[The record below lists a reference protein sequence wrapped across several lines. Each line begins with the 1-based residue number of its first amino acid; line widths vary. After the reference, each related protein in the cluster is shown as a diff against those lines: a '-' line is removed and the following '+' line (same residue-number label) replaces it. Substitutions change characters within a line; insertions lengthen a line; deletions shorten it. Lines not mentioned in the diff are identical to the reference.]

1 MNFDDHLFFCAPSRL
16 IIREGARHDLAPLLA
31 KLGYRSGILV
41 TDSYFAEQ
49 TAWVKEYV
57 RAAQECGI
65 ATYVYSGGEPDPS
78 TTLCDQATQH
88 ILAQLQEVT
97 PDHVIALGGGSNMD
111 LAKAL
116 TVTLRSK
123 KPVAHYKD
131 GIGNDEPLPFIAM
144 PTTSGTASE
153 VTPGAILID
162 PDNATKIALMDNRL
176 RPFIALVDPQFT
188 YTCPPRVTADA
199 GIDAMIHGIESYV
212 TMDSNG
218 FERGNNPDPGYSGRT
233 HLSKMFARES
243 IRLCAQ
249 HLRQAYRNGTDTQ
262 ARIGM
267 SYASV
272 FAGLSYGSAGLNAV
286 HGIAYSI
293 AGLTHETHGRTNAV
307 ILPYVL
313 YELRETRAQEL
324 NDIAGICGIA
334 TEQPETILQL
344 VQELQTLVGELG
356 IPNNLKDFG
365 ISEADLPRLYSDAMS
380 VTRLRHAFPVPDTA
394 DAYRR
399 IIANAWDGTFS
410 DTPALSLVQDSP
422 LEYTSE

>member
-1 MNFDDHLFFCAPSRL
+1 MRFDDHLFFCAPSRL

-31 KLGYRSGILV
+31 KLGYRHGVLV
-41 TDSYFAEQ
+41 TDRYFAEK
-49 TAWVKEYV
+49 TSWVSDYI
-57 RAAQECGI
+57 AAADKCGI
-65 ATYVYSGGEPDPS
+65 TTHVYSGGEPDPS
-78 TTLCDQATQH
+78 TTLCDQATQT
-88 ILAQLQEVT
+88 ILRTMGNRA
-97 PDHVIALGGGSNMD
+97 PDHIIALGGGSNMD

-116 TVTLRSK
+116 TLTLRHN
-123 KPVAHYKD
+123 KPVAHYMNGLGD
-131 GIGNDEPLPFIAM
+131 DEPLPFIAM

-176 RPFIALVDPQFT
+176 RPFIALVDPAFT

-199 GIDAMIHGIESYV
+199 GIDALIHAIESYV
-212 TMDSNG
+212 TMDSTQ
-218 FERGNNPDPGYSGRT
+218 FERNDNPDPGYSGRT
-233 HLSKMFARES
+233 YLSKMFAREA
-243 IRLCAQ
+243 ITLCAE
-249 HLRQAYRNGTDTQ
+249 HLENAYRDGANTQ

-313 YELRETRAQEL
+313 YELRDSRKQEL
-324 NDIAGICGIA
+324 LDIAAIFGLSDPND
-334 TEQPETILQL
+334 QTILRLAQKLQVL
-344 VQELQTLVGELG
+344 VCDLG

-365 ISEADLPRLYSDAMS
+365 IQQEQLPQLYADAMS
-380 VTRLRHAFPVPDTA
+380 VTRLRNAFPVPDSA
-394 DAYRR
+394 RSYQR
-399 IIANAWDGTFS
+399 IISNAWSGSFS
-410 DTPALSLVQDSP
+410 DEPANQQSVRF
-422 LEYTSE
+422 EYME